1 MDDSQLYTTTT
12 TGADAGGGVVGNL
25 LLLTLIVLLLASMWK
40 MFTKA
45 GRPGW
50 AAIVPIYNYIV
61 LLQIVGRPVWWLVLL
76 LIPFVNIVFAIIVT
90 HDISKAYGRGVG
102 MTLLQIFL
110 PFIAYPILGF
120 GKDQYVGPVAA
131 GNTTPATPNAA

>member
-1 MDDSQLYTTTT
+1 MDDAQLYTTTT
-12 TGADAGGGVVGNL
+12 TGADAGSGMVANL
-25 LLLTLIVLLLASMWK
+25 LLVALVVLLLASMWK

-50 AAIVPIYNYIV
+50 AAIVPVYNYIV

-102 MTLLQIFL
+102 MTLMQIFL

-131 GNTTPATPNAA
+131 GSTSSAAPSA